1 MKEINT
7 LFNAIQNSNLITQQ
21 TINNIIV
28 ILLIFVIILLGITM
42 FTKKN

>member
-21 TINNIIV
+21 TINNIII